1 LEDCHVTPTS
11 GLKRLGAGIV
21 VAVAALLGMFAAV
34 PLFLQTEAVREA
46 VQREIRSATG
56 FDPVLAGEVTIS
68 SFPATAANFEKVS
81 LGSAAGNAQGERP
94 ALSAERLTAQLRFL
108 PLLIGRIEVAEI
120 TLHRPH
126 VLVDVDASGQSN
138 WALLVSTLSN
148 TLKPENRAERAMSFS
163 EVRLVDGTIV
173 LRDLARGETETI
185 DEVELSVAWPAIAKS
200 LGATGHFVWRGER
213 VDASLA
219 LSDFLAALSGE
230 RAGLKFRVNA
240 NPLKL
245 AFDGHIGHLPT
256 LKVEG
261 TLAADSESLRNA
273 LVWVGQKAMPGGGFG
288 RFSLKAQMHAVGN
301 TVALSGVNV
310 ELDGNAAEGVLT
322 FVGQQRA
329 LMQGTLAAEQI
340 DITPYIS
347 DVRLR
352 DDSEREWNRVPF
364 VLDGLGGLDFD
375 LRLSTSRTLVAGAAL
390 GRTALGATLRDGRLS
405 VTIGDSQAFGG
416 TLKGSIGFAKA
427 PAGAELKAQ
436 LQFTDVDLES
446 SLNALFGVRR
456 LEGRGSINLSLDAT
470 GQDVEALA
478 RAMNGSGTLVAS
490 RGALTGLNVEQLL
503 RRLERRPLSGAG
515 EFRGGRTPF
524 EKLAVS
530 LKVTD
535 GTAKVESVQMEGSAI
550 RLALGG
556 SASIPARA
564 LDLQGVASLVAAAS
578 KDGNPA
584 FELPFVVRGRWDDPV
599 MLPDVQSLLRRS
611 GAAAPLLDAVRD
623 GRARDTIRSVIEQAT
638 RKAGSGPAADSPA
651 SAAQPSA
658 AAQ

>member
-1 LEDCHVTPTS
+1 M
-11 GLKRLGAGIV
+11 GA
-21 VAVAALLGMFAAV
+21 FAAV
-34 PLFLQTEAVREA
+34 PLFTDADAARTA
-46 VQREIRSATG
+46 VQREIRAATG
-56 FDPVLAGEVTIS
+56 FDPVLAGEVTFS
-68 SFPATAANFEKVS
+68 SFPSTAASFEKVS
-81 LGSAAGNAQGERP
+81 LGSAAGGPQGQRP
-94 ALSAERLTAQLRFL
+94 ALSAERLTAQLRFF
-108 PLLIGRIEVAEI
+108 PLLFGRIEVAEI

-126 VLVDVDASGQSN
+126 VLVDLDADGQSN

-148 TLKPENRAERAMSFS
+148 TLRPDNRAERVMSFS
-163 EVRLVDGTIV
+163 EIRLVDGTIA

-185 DEVELSVAWPAIAKS
+185 EEVELSVAWPAIAKS

-213 VDASLA
+213 VDASLS

-240 NPLKL
+240 PPLKL

-273 LVWVGQKAMPGGGFG
+273 LLWVGQKPLPGGGFG

-322 FVGQQRA
+322 FVAHRNT
-329 LMQGTLAAEQI
+329 LMQGTLAAEEL

-347 DVRLR
+347 DLRLR
-352 DDSEREWNRVPF
+352 DESEREWNRVPF
-364 VLDGLGGLDFD
+364 VLDGFGGLDFD
-375 LRLSTSRTLVAGAAL
+375 LRLSASRILAGGAKL
-390 GRTALGATLRDGRLS
+390 GRTAIGAALRDGRLG

-416 TLKGSIGFAKA
+416 TLKGSFAFAKA
-427 PAGAELKAQ
+427 SAGAELKAQ
-436 LQFTDVDLES
+436 LQFTEVDLES
-446 SLNALFGVRR
+446 SLNALIGVRR
-456 LEGRGSINLSLDAT
+456 LEGRGNIQIALEAEGRDVDALT
-470 GQDVEALA
+470 
-478 RAMNGSGTLVAS
+478 RAVNGTGTLVAS
-490 RGALTGLNVEQLL
+490 QGALTGLNVEQVL

-524 EKLAVS
+524 DKLAVS

-535 GTAKVESVQMEGSAI
+535 GTATVEHVRMEGSAI
-550 RLALGG
+550 RLAIGG

-564 LDLQGVASLVAAAS
+564 LDLQGVASLVGVAGKDAA
-578 KDGNPA
+578 A

-599 MLPDVQSLLRRS
+599 MLPDVQSLIRRS

-623 GRARDTIRSVIEQAT
+623 GRAGDTLRSVIEQAT
-638 RKAGSGPAADSPA
+638 RGARGAAAEPPAGA
-651 SAAQPSA
+651 SPSA
-658 AAQ
+658 GR